1 MLRIREGGSAAGLQW
16 NGSWP
21 CWAWCV
27 PAAVSSDEPPS
38 RIPPRNG
45 ARDLALRHFRPL
57 TPDRLWVADITHIM
71 VPNRYLHLNIGVFKT
86 ERISGRSRADPVPRE

>member
-1 MLRIREGGSAAGLQW
+1 MAVLGLVRACRGVVRRTTIADLAA
-16 NGSWP
+16 
-21 CWAWCV
+21 
-27 PAAVSSDEPPS
+27 E
-38 RIPPRNG
+38 R

-57 TPDRLWVADITHIM
+57 TPDRLWIADITHIVM